1 VRAGGSRPLTGD
13 MTLAGI
19 YYAIVCQNKDD
30 EKKLGRIKVRFPWL
44 DQGDKD
50 QANWAQLATPMCGNK
65 FGWWMIPDVEDVV
78 AVMFIAGDI
87 RQPVVLGGVWSKTDA
102 PPEPVTDGK
111 NEFRGY
117 KSRCGHRLIFDDNS
131 SKPKLTF
138 RDKTD
143 ALQLSVGIFDK
154 GGSGPNAHDMPKPQG
169 AGTSGIGF
177 GSMTGNLKILCP
189 DGKLTIEG
197 INVEV
202 SADDKLDINSAT
214 TLDLKGATVTC
225 ASSGASKYEGAT
237 VNIG

>member
-1 VRAGGSRPLTGD
+1 MRAGGSRPWTGD
-13 MTLAGI
+13 MTLAGV
-19 YYAIVCQNKDD
+19 YYGIVCQNKDE

-44 DQGDKD
+44 DQGDTD
-50 QANWAQLATPMCGNK
+50 QAHWAQLSTPMCGNK
-65 FGWWMIPDVEDVV
+65 WGWWMIPDVEDVV

-87 RQPVVLGGVWSKTDA
+87 RQPIVLGGIFSKTDT
-102 PPEPVTDGK
+102 PPEPITDGK

-117 KSRCGHRLIFDDNS
+117 KSRSGHRFLMDDS
-131 SKPKLTF
+131 PKPKVTF

-143 ALQLSVGIFDK
+143 ALQMTVGNFQK
-154 GGSGPNAHDMPKPQG
+154 GGGGPNAHDMPKPQG
-169 AGTSGIGF
+169 AGTSGVAV
-177 GSMTGNLKILCP
+177 GSMTGHLKILCP

-237 VNIG
+237 ANIG

>member
-1 VRAGGSRPLTGD
+1 MRAGGSRTWTGD
-13 MTLAGI
+13 MTLAGV
-19 YYAIVCQNKDD
+19 YYGIVCQNKDD

-50 QANWAQLATPMCGNK
+50 QAHWAQLSTPMCGNK
-65 FGWWMIPDVEDVV
+65 FGWWMLPDIDDVV
-78 AVMFIAGDI
+78 AVMFMAGDI
-87 RQPVVLGGVWSKTDA
+87 RQPVVLGGIWSKTDT

-117 KSRCGHRLIFDDNS
+117 KSRCGHRMILDDS
-131 SKPKLTF
+131 PKPKVTF

-143 ALQLSVGIFDK
+143 ALQLSIGNFQK
-154 GGSGPNAHDMPKPQG
+154 GGSGPNAHDMPVPQG
-169 AGTSGIGF
+169 AGTSGVATA
-177 GSMTGNLKILCP
+177 SMTGKLNILCP

-197 INVEV
+197 INVEI
-202 SADDKLDINSAT
+202 SADTKLDINSAS
-214 TLDLKGATVTC
+214 TLDLKGATVTI

>member
-1 VRAGGSRPLTGD
+1 VAAGGERAWSSNMTLTGVYF
-13 MTLAGI
+13 G
-19 YYAIVCQNKDD
+19 IVCQNKDE

-44 DQGDKD
+44 DHGDQD
-50 QANWAQLATPMCGNK
+50 QAHWAQIATPMSGNK
-65 FGWWMIPDVEDVV
+65 FGWWMLPDVGDVV
-78 AVMFIAGDI
+78 AVMFIAGDM
-87 RQPVVLGGVWSKTDA
+87 RQPVVLGGIWSKVDP

-117 KSRCGHRLIFDDNS
+117 KSRCGHRFLMDDS
-131 SKPKLTF
+131 SKAKVTF

-143 ALQLSVGIFDK
+143 ALQLSVGNFDK

-169 AGTSGIGF
+169 AGTSGVAAA
-177 GSMTGNLKILCP
+177 SMTGKLKILCP
-189 DGKLTIEG
+189 SGKLTIEG

-202 SADDKLDINSAT
+202 SADQKLDMNAQGN
-214 TLDLKGATVTC
+214 LNLKGATTTV

>member
-1 VRAGGSRPLTGD
+1 MRSGGARSWSVD
-13 MTLAGI
+13 MTLAGV
-19 YYAIVCQNKDD
+19 YYGIVCQNKDD
-30 EKKLGRIKVRFPWL
+30 EKKLGRIKVRFPWF

-50 QANWAQLATPMCGNK
+50 QAHWAQLSTPMSGKK

-87 RQPVVLGGVWSKTDA
+87 RQPVVLGGVWSKTDT

-117 KSRCGHRLIFDDNS
+117 KSRSGHRLLLDDS
-131 SKPKLTF
+131 SKPKVTF

-143 ALQLSVGIFDK
+143 ALQLSVGNFAK
-154 GGSGPNAHDMPKPQG
+154 GGGGPNAHDMPKPEG
-169 AGTSGIGF
+169 AGDKGVAL

-214 TLDLKGATVTC
+214 TLDLKGATVTI

-237 VNIG
+237 ANIG